1 MRKEDERTNGLVSS
15 DSSSPVLP
23 GLLVLVGEVSLGGR
37 DEGGESGGVLGSDV
51 LEDGD
56 GGGLLVDDGTES
68 GLVLDDDVRN
78 SHL

>member
-1 MRKEDERTNGLVSS
+1 
-15 DSSSPVLP
+15 VLP
-23 GLLVLVGEVSLGGR
+23 GLLVLVGEVGLGGR